1 MAKKK
6 NNPKKHLGI
15 TPMDFPAAPKTL
27 EEVESRKRLALA
39 KAICL
44 LELLGKQGHFEN

>member
-6 NNPKKHLGI
+6 NNPKERLGS

-27 EEVESRKRLALA
+27 EEVESRKRLAFA
-39 KAICL
+39 KAVCL
-44 LELLGKQGHFEN
+44 LELLGKQGHFKN